1 MMTFTLLLLLVQDAW
16 KVHDPD
22 RPLPPVVDPGAGA
35 LPVPPPADAIVLFDG
50 EGFDAWSHEKWKLD
64 GDAMTIEPGGGDLST
79 KQSFGSCQLHVEW
92 NSPGGAEGQLSGN
105 SGVFLMDRYEIQVLN
120 SHETKTC
127 ADGMA
132 GSVYGQSPPL
142 ANASRPP
149 GEWQSYDIV
158 FRAPAFDADGGVVR
172 KASVTV
178 LHNGVLVQDHFEIR
192 GATAHKRVAE
202 YAAHEAKAPVRLQDH
217 GDRVRYRNI
226 WIRELPE
233 E

>member
-1 MMTFTLLLLLVQDAW
+1 MILAAVLLLQETW

-50 EGFDAWSHEKWKLD
+50 KGFDAWAHAKWKLD
-64 GDAMTIEPGGGDLST
+64 GDAMVVESGAGDLST
-79 KQSFGSCQLHVEW
+79 RQAFGSCQLHVEW

-105 SGVFLMDRYEIQVLN
+105 SGVFLMDRYEIQVLD
-120 SHETKTC
+120 SHGAKTY

-132 GSVYGQSPPL
+132 GAVYGQNPPMV
-142 ANASRPP
+142 NASRPP
-149 GEWQSYDIV
+149 GEWQSYDII
-158 FRAPAFDADGGVVR
+158 FRAPVFDGERVAR
-172 KASVTV
+172 KATVTV
-178 LHNGVLVQDHFEIR
+178 LHNGVLVQDGFEMW
-192 GATAHKRVAE
+192 GATAHKRVAT
-202 YAAHEAKAPVRLQDH
+202 YSPHEAKAPLRLQDH